1 MKVQNVYSLPVDILL
16 HCRLQFKYKHLKVLE
31 ENVDDKVTLVL
42 PLMIDDAHRALLLVG
57 TLQAHSSP
65 THQSIQE
72 VPSKV

>member
-1 MKVQNVYSLPVDILL
+1 M
-16 HCRLQFKYKHLKVLE
+16 LE